1 MQTGLSPH
9 PAYPAAAVD
18 EIQVAVARLQDGAIR
33 LTWLISGRLDELY
46 LPEPAPPIRA
56 DNLWQTTCFEAFL
69 APAEG
74 TAYLEFNFSPS
85 SQWAAYD
92 FAVYR
97 DAIRIN
103 AMLRGR
109 PEIEISRE
117 EDVLEVEILF
127 SPLLRAGPYKLGLDA
142 VIEEKSGTKSYWALS
157 HGGDEP
163 DFHDRAC
170 FQLDLPPAPAP

>member
-1 MQTGLSPH
+1 MLIDLVPH
-9 PAYPAAAVD
+9 PAYPSAAI
-18 EIQVAVARLQDGAIR
+18 EGLQVQVERPSEDL
-33 LTWLISGRLDELY
+33 LLISWFVRGRLDELF
-46 LPEPAPPIRA
+46 LPEPAPPIRS

-74 TAYLEFNFSPS
+74 TAYFEFNFSPS

-97 DAIRIN
+97 DPIRIN
-103 AMLRGR
+103 APLRQR
-109 PEIEISRE
+109 PEIGLTRE
-117 EDVLEVEILF
+117 EDMLEVLVALW
-127 SPLLRAGPYKLGLDA
+127 PYLRDGPYRLGLAA
-142 VIEEKSGTKSYWALS
+142 VIEETSGAKSYWALS
-157 HGGDEP
+157 QGGDAP